1 MHLII
6 DPKIFEQNHDLK
18 VGAILIKGM
27 NNGKRV
33 SAIESLLRGIC
44 AQRSKEFA
52 EKEIY
57 DHPMIQAWSQAYG
70 KFGINPNKYPPSIAA
85 LLKRVKN
92 GKEIS
97 HINVLVD
104 IYNYFSLKYLLP
116 IGGEDLD
123 WLCGDLHLTFTKG
136 GEPFRPIGSI
146 EVEKANEGEAA
157 YIDDGGITCRYWNYR
172 ECERT
177 KFTNKTVN
185 AVLLIEDLSKMHM
198 DEFGRIL
205 KEIEGTVAK
214 YIGGQIETYIL
225 NEENKTLDLGII
237 GRKHADDSKIPMQE
251 KAHFLQEE
259 AKHETELKKK
269 QSVKQASLIKKTSE
283 SRLEVRDKGLLK
295 EQIKGLLEK
304 SIKKVFPKMPVK
316 ELGIEYPTSENFGD
330 YASNAAL
337 HLSKILNVQP
347 REIAQKIIDGIP
359 KNKLLEKVEIAGP
372 GFINFFIKEDF
383 FKNYIDEIIKSGDKY
398 GQIEAGKNKTV
409 LVDFSQPNIAKPLG
423 VHHLLSTIIGQ
434 SIYNIFTAIGFK
446 TVGINHIGDWGTQF
460 GKLICAY
467 KKWGNKETIEKD
479 PISELLKL
487 YVRFHEEAEKNPILE
502 DEARKE
508 FKNFEEGDKEN
519 KKLWQWFVDESMKE
533 IQKTYDLLGGIHFDH
548 IQGESFYEDKMGDI
562 LEDGKKKKVFVK
574 GEEGAYVIHSED
586 PNIPTVPVQKKDGA
600 TLYITRDFAA
610 LKFRIDTWKPAKIIY
625 VVDSAQSLHFKQLFD
640 GAQKLGWYK
649 GEGEHVS
656 FGRMQFKDEKM
667 STRKGNIVLL
677 DEVLKEAVSRA
688 AKIID
693 EKNPELKGK
702 ENVARV
708 VGIGA
713 VKYNVLSQNRSTNIV
728 FDWDKILSLEGNSA
742 PYLQYSYARAKSIL
756 RKAEGG
762 DVPKVAPAT
771 DVADAKIKEKIHA
784 LINLFPKFSEYLIMA
799 AVEYKPNV
807 LCNYLYELAQKF
819 NSFYNTVPVLK
830 VGNSSERTYRLKVVR
845 AAAQILKNG
854 LKLLGVEVV
863 EEM

>member
-1 MHLII
+1 
-6 DPKIFEQNHDLK
+6 
-18 VGAILIKGM
+18 
-27 NNGKRV
+27 
-33 SAIESLLRGIC
+33 
-44 AQRSKEFA
+44 
-52 EKEIY
+52 
-57 DHPMIQAWSQAYG
+57 
-70 KFGINPNKYPPSIAA
+70 
-85 LLKRVKN
+85 
-92 GKEIS
+92 
-97 HINVLVD
+97 
-104 IYNYFSLKYLLP
+104 
-116 IGGEDLD
+116 
-123 WLCGDLHLTFTKG
+123 
-136 GEPFRPIGSI
+136 
-146 EVEKANEGEAA
+146 
-157 YIDDGGITCRYWNYR
+157 
-172 ECERT
+172 
-177 KFTNKTVN
+177 
-185 AVLLIEDLSKMHM
+185 
-198 DEFGRIL
+198 
-205 KEIEGTVAK
+205 
-214 YIGGQIETYIL
+214 
-225 NEENKTLDLGII
+225 
-237 GRKHADDSKIPMQE
+237 
-251 KAHFLQEE
+251 
-259 AKHETELKKK
+259 
-269 QSVKQASLIKKTSE
+269 
-283 SRLEVRDKGLLK
+283 
-295 EQIKGLLEK
+295 
-304 SIKKVFPKMPVK
+304 
-316 ELGIEYPTSENFGD
+316 
-330 YASNAAL
+330 
-337 HLSKILNVQP
+337 
-347 REIAQKIIDGIP
+347 
-359 KNKLLEKVEIAGP
+359 
-372 GFINFFIKEDF
+372 
-383 FKNYIDEIIKSGDKY
+383 
-398 GQIEAGKNKTV
+398 
-409 LVDFSQPNIAKPLG
+409 
-423 VHHLLSTIIGQ
+423 
-434 SIYNIFTAIGFK
+434 
-446 TVGINHIGDWGTQF
+446 
-460 GKLICAY
+460 
-467 KKWGNKETIEKD
+467 
-479 PISELLKL
+479 
-487 YVRFHEEAEKNPILE
+487 
-502 DEARKE
+502 
-508 FKNFEEGDKEN
+508 
-519 KKLWQWFVDESMKE
+519 
-533 IQKTYDLLGGIHFDH
+533 
-548 IQGESFYEDKMGDI
+548 FYEDKMGDI